1 MYQKVLLEDLKED
14 GRLLVEALER
24 NRFPITAAVWHDY
37 PEAQWRLVIVS
48 TAVDSIGP
56 MAAYSRVQRALQ
68 SVEPSELTL
77 SDISLLSPRSQE
89 FQNLRS
95 LVSAP
100 GRHGPGRTR
109 EVVFEDAYV
118 YRM

>member
-1 MYQKVLLEDLKED
+1 MYQKVLVEGLKED

-24 NRFPITAAVWHDY
+24 NRFPITAAVWYDY
-37 PEAQWRLVIVS
+37 PEAQWRLVVVS
-48 TAVDSIGP
+48 PAVDLVGP
-56 MAAYSRVQRALQ
+56 MAAYSRVQRALR
-68 SVEPSELTL
+68 SVERTELTL

-100 GRHGPGRTR
+100 GRHGSGRTR
-109 EVVFEDAYV
+109 DVVLEDAYV